1 MPPLPV
7 RLTKSGAFVLLM
19 LLSGAMLLAPPG
31 WTDWMK
37 GITQLLVPAQ
47 AVVYEAGTWTTKSLA
62 DVRRDMHGGPPT
74 TQPGAAELERE
85 LLFQSGFLDQLRRE
99 NAGLRGLREKYVTS
113 SVRLIPASVVARDL
127 VAARD
132 SALVSRGASRGVKWQ
147 DWVISRFFVDA
158 GGHEGVERGFSVLA
172 REAVVG
178 KIEFVQPYMARVV
191 LLSDPDCR
199 TAVRV
204 GRIRGG
210 RFVSV
215 DYPATLRGRGRGE
228 MVIEDVPQRYVST
241 AGQPNTD
248 DQIAIGDL
256 VVTAPDTPGL
266 SAPMSIGRVAAINSD
281 PKKRLVYAVI
291 VEPAAKPDDLTDV
304 YIVAGLP
311 GRDDLLG
318 AGGP

>member
-1 MPPLPV
+1 MAPLPV

-19 LLSGAMLLAPPG
+19 LFSGATLLAPPA
-31 WTDWMK
+31 WTSWMR

-47 AVVYEAGTWTTKSLA
+47 AVLYGAGIWTTRSLA
-62 DVRRDMHGGPPT
+62 DVRRDIQGGPTT

-85 LLFQSGFLDQLRRE
+85 LLFQSGIIDQLRRE
-99 NAGLRGLREKYVTS
+99 NAGLRGLREKYVSAT
-113 SVRLIPASVVARDL
+113 VRLIPARVVSRDIA
-127 VAARD
+127 AARD
-132 SALVSRGASRGVKWQ
+132 SILVSRGASRGVKWQ

-158 GGHEGVERGFSVLA
+158 GGQEGVERGFSVLA
-172 REAVVG
+172 REAIVG
-178 KIEFVQPYMARVV
+178 RIEFVQPYMARVV

-204 GRIRGG
+204 GRLRDG
-210 RFVSV
+210 RFAAV
-215 DYPATLRGRGRGE
+215 DYPATLHGRGRGE
-228 MVIEDVPQRYVST
+228 MVIEDVPERHV
-241 AGQPNTD
+241 ALPGAAARD

-266 SAPMSIGRVAAINSD
+266 SAPMAIGRVAAINSD
-281 PKKRLVYAVI
+281 PKKRLVYSVV
-291 VEPAAKPDDLTDV
+291 VEPAARPEELSDV

-318 AGGP
+318 PGVP